1 MRLPMPL
8 PGTPLVCGAPA
19 HPPVRHLGQPIR
31 VATAMKPTHVHHLCD
46 ALRHAP
52 KRIVNAS
59 GLNRQRLLRDSATLA
74 LAFRKMPLY
83 VIQEDIDAFWDGA
96 LFETA
101 MDLQQAGELRLP
113 FPAMLIEVTLP
124 GMADPSTGEMDLVD
138 IYIIHA
144 AQEPDTG
151 HILFALYTTGT
162 NDLGTWLGGLGTGE
176 LRMGERRMLL
186 WGQPPDG
193 TDGGDYCRTALST
206 AGCFLAALLAVIN
219 SPAVECETVVAPTA
233 MNKARVSRGTAPI
246 PAFEAVRLRLP
257 KTVAA
262 PSPGANDEP
271 AGTGGRGRRTP
282 KPHWR
287 RGHPR
292 RCPSGKVTAIPATI
306 VAWSGEGAPPA
317 PVVQVTVGGNVVALH
332 RD

>member
-1 MRLPMPL
+1 MK
-8 PGTPLVCGAPA
+8 
-19 HPPVRHLGQPIR
+19 QP
-31 VATAMKPTHVHHLCD
+31 HVHHLCEW
-46 ALRHAP
+46 LRQWP

-59 GLNRQRLLRDSATLA
+59 ALDRQRLLRGSATLA
-74 LAFRKMPLY
+74 LAFRRMPLY
-83 VIQEDIDAFWDGA
+83 VMQEDIDAFWDNA

-101 MDLQQAGELRLP
+101 MDLQKAGELRLP

-124 GMADPSTGEMDLVD
+124 GMTNPSTGETGLVD

-144 AQEPDTG
+144 VQDPDTG
-151 HILFALYTTGT
+151 HIQFTPYTAGT
-162 NDLGTWLGGLGTGE
+162 NRLGAWLGGLGTGE
-176 LRMGERRMLL
+176 LRMGERRMRL
-186 WGQPPDG
+186 WDQPPDG
-193 TDGGDYCRTALST
+193 TEMGDYCRSTLSA
-206 AGCFLAALLAVIN
+206 AGWFLAALLAVIN
-219 SPAVECETVVAPTA
+219 SPAVERETVAAPEA
-233 MNKARVSRGTAPI
+233 MNKARVSRGVAPI

-262 PSPGANDEP
+262 PAADGVGEEP
-271 AGTGGRGRRTP
+271 AGTGGRVRRTP

-287 RGHPR
+287 RGHQR
-292 RCPSGKVTAIPATI
+292 RCPSGKVTAIPATV